1 MNDNVFIDTNVIVFG
16 YSFTEPDKQRIARQ
30 LISESNSFISVQVLQ
45 ELANI
50 LTKKFKFSF
59 GDVIKTIDECRQNN
73 IIHTNT
79 ESTIVQ
85 GCRIAERYGFSFY
98 DSVIISAALESDC
111 RILYTEDMHHGQ
123 IIEKK
128 LRIVNPFA

>member
-59 GDVIKTIDECRQNN
+59 GDVIKNN
-73 IIHTNT
+73 
-79 ESTIVQ
+79 
-85 GCRIAERYGFSFY
+85 
-98 DSVIISAALESDC
+98 
-111 RILYTEDMHHGQ
+111 
-123 IIEKK
+123 
-128 LRIVNPFA
+128 